1 MKKILCIL
9 LSLLLVLLNGCSSDT
24 GNIRFGAAGVGGMYY
39 TFANSFT
46 GILSKENENYSY
58 EVKNTAG
65 STANIRLLS
74 NHYIDLAIAQADLIQ
89 DAYEGTGAFDGNI
102 CKDYSAIAGLYTE
115 ACQIV
120 VRADSSIYSLDD
132 LQGKH
137 ISIGASESG
146 TERNAKE
153 ILAATGLTSRL
164 VQTEN
169 YDYTQAANQLS
180 NHEIDAFFCTA
191 GTKTTI
197 IEELAKEC
205 PIRLLSLNETCLKK
219 LMASSPSYIHYTIP
233 ANTYT
238 RQDKEVTTIGVK
250 SILLASDDLSED
262 TVNIITKA
270 LFEHNK
276 DLQYATSLNLA
287 LNETSATKDITLP
300 FHKGAASYYKEK
312 KITVSTKE
320 QIGRITMNIE
330 FDMYQTLALAVL
342 VLLLG
347 SFLKKHIHFLEKFCI
362 PAPVIGGLLF
372 AILTCIGYSTG
383 LADFTFDDTLREV
396 CMVFFFTSVGFQ
408 ANLKV
413 LKSGG
418 KSVGRDE

>member
-1 MKKILCIL
+1 M
-9 LSLLLVLLNGCSSDT
+9 NE
-24 GNIRFGAAGVGGMYY
+24 
-39 TFANSFT
+39 SFT
-46 GILSKENENYSY
+46 NG
-58 EVKNTAG
+58 
-65 STANIRLLS
+65 
-74 NHYIDLAIAQADLIQ
+74 
-89 DAYEGTGAFDGNI
+89 
-102 CKDYSAIAGLYTE
+102 
-115 ACQIV
+115 
-120 VRADSSIYSLDD
+120 
-132 LQGKH
+132 
-137 ISIGASESG
+137 
-146 TERNAKE
+146 
-153 ILAATGLTSRL
+153 

-238 RQDKEVTTIGVK
+238 GQDKEVTTIGVK

-312 KITVSTKE
+312 KITVSTK
-320 QIGRITMNIE
+320 
-330 FDMYQTLALAVL
+330 
-342 VLLLG
+342 
-347 SFLKKHIHFLEKFCI
+347 
-362 PAPVIGGLLF
+362 
-372 AILTCIGYSTG
+372 
-383 LADFTFDDTLREV
+383 
-396 CMVFFFTSVGFQ
+396 
-408 ANLKV
+408 
-413 LKSGG
+413 
-418 KSVGRDE
+418 

>member
-120 VRADSSIYSLDD
+120 VRANSSIYSLDD

-219 LMASSPSYIHYTIP
+219 IMASSPSYIHYTIP

-238 RQDKEVTTIGVK
+238 GQDKEVTTIGVK

-276 DLQYATSLNLA
+276 DLQYATSLNLV

-312 KITVSTKE
+312 KITVSTK
-320 QIGRITMNIE
+320 
-330 FDMYQTLALAVL
+330 
-342 VLLLG
+342 
-347 SFLKKHIHFLEKFCI
+347 
-362 PAPVIGGLLF
+362 
-372 AILTCIGYSTG
+372 
-383 LADFTFDDTLREV
+383 
-396 CMVFFFTSVGFQ
+396 
-408 ANLKV
+408 
-413 LKSGG
+413 
-418 KSVGRDE
+418 

>member
-1 MKKILCIL
+1 M
-9 LSLLLVLLNGCSSDT
+9 LLNGCSSDT

-219 LMASSPSYIHYTIP
+219 IMASSPSYIHYTVP

-238 RQDKEVTTIGVK
+238 GQDKEVTTIGVK

-312 KITVSTKE
+312 KITVSTK
-320 QIGRITMNIE
+320 
-330 FDMYQTLALAVL
+330 
-342 VLLLG
+342 
-347 SFLKKHIHFLEKFCI
+347 
-362 PAPVIGGLLF
+362 
-372 AILTCIGYSTG
+372 
-383 LADFTFDDTLREV
+383 
-396 CMVFFFTSVGFQ
+396 
-408 ANLKV
+408 
-413 LKSGG
+413 
-418 KSVGRDE
+418 

>member
-164 VQTEN
+164 VQTE
-169 YDYTQAANQLS
+169 
-180 NHEIDAFFCTA
+180 IM
-191 GTKTTI
+191 I
-197 IEELAKEC
+197 IHRPPTSF
-205 PIRLLSLNETCLKK
+205 PIMK
-219 LMASSPSYIHYTIP
+219 LMPFFVLQVP
-233 ANTYT
+233 
-238 RQDKEVTTIGVK
+238 RQR
-250 SILLASDDLSED
+250 LSRNWQRS
-262 TVNIITKA
+262 VQSG
-270 LFEHNK
+270 F
-276 DLQYATSLNLA
+276 
-287 LNETSATKDITLP
+287 SA
-300 FHKGAASYYKEK
+300 
-312 KITVSTKE
+312 
-320 QIGRITMNIE
+320 
-330 FDMYQTLALAVL
+330 
-342 VLLLG
+342 
-347 SFLKKHIHFLEKFCI
+347 
-362 PAPVIGGLLF
+362 
-372 AILTCIGYSTG
+372 
-383 LADFTFDDTLREV
+383 
-396 CMVFFFTSVGFQ
+396 
-408 ANLKV
+408 
-413 LKSGG
+413 
-418 KSVGRDE
+418 